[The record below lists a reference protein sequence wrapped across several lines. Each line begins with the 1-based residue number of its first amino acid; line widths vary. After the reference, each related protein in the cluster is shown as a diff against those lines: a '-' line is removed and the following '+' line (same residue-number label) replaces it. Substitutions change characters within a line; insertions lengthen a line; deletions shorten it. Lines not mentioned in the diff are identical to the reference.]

1 MFGCWKGG
9 GGTCMSNFDGDL
21 SNQRI
26 DQYRIALT
34 FKKKKNCGYSQNQ
47 NLGMIET
54 LYNYPGMFFRTMY
67 EQCK

>member
-34 FKKKKNCGYSQNQ
+34 FKKKPKIVGI
-47 NLGMIET
+47 LGMIET

>member
-21 SNQRI
+21 SNQQI

-34 FKKKKNCGYSQNQ
+34 FKKKTKIVGIHKIKI
-47 NLGMIET
+47 LE
-54 LYNYPGMFFRTMY
+54 
-67 EQCK
+67 

>member
-34 FKKKKNCGYSQNQ
+34 FKKKKKLWVFTKSKSWNDRNSIQLSRYVFS
-47 NLGMIET
+47 
-54 LYNYPGMFFRTMY
+54 YNV
-67 EQCK
+67 

>member
-1 MFGCWKGG
+1 MFGSWKGG

-34 FKKKKNCGYSQNQ
+34 FKKKPKLWVFTKSKSWNDRNSIQLSRYVFS
-47 NLGMIET
+47 
-54 LYNYPGMFFRTMY
+54 YNV
-67 EQCK
+67 